1 MAKGKV
7 INFPAKPT
15 EPTKADEAGATW
27 GLFVAKCFRDSY
39 SFEYHPEK
47 KYWSIAVKSDTILG
61 ALAVAEQCR
70 RELGWGPQLYASEV
84 RI

>member
-7 INFPAKPT
+7 INFPANPN
-15 EPTKADEAGATW
+15 EPTKADEARATW

-47 KYWSIAVKSDTILG
+47 QYWSIAVKSSSILG

-70 RELGWGPQLYASEV
+70 RELGWGPQIYASEV
-84 RI
+84 RA